1 MRGPAPEGPAQAIP
15 ARKRAASRPDASPHP
30 AEKRERQTRPSSSGE
45 PPFPHPEK
53 VLREQLRLVMTS
65 LSTDFA

>member
-1 MRGPAPEGPAQAIP
+1 MRGPAPDGPAQAIP
-15 ARKRAASRPDASPHP
+15 ARKRAASRSGCFPASRGK
-30 AEKRERQTRPSSSGE
+30 AGTADTASSSGE